1 LKEDKL
7 RYDVQECEICELL
20 IQDYFKR
27 IKSRDLHGLLSLFS
41 EDPVIH
47 EPFSKSK
54 HISGKSEIESFF
66 RTVIMANEGVQQ
78 EVKIEKERYERHKHK
93 NSVTALVIFRK
104 ENAVKARFTFGF
116 EDPNEPEL
124 KSRIKTL
131 NIEFID

>member
-1 LKEDKL
+1 MKEDKL
-7 RYDVQECEICELL
+7 KYDVQECEICELL
-20 IQDYFKR
+20 IQEYFKG
-27 IKSRDLHGLLSLFS
+27 IKSRDLHGLLNLFS
-41 EDPVIH
+41 EDAVIH

-78 EVKIEKERYERHKHK
+78 EVKIEKERYERHK
-93 NSVTALVIFRK
+93 NGVTALVIFRK

>member
-1 LKEDKL
+1 MKEDKL
-7 RYDVQECEICELL
+7 KYDVQECEICELL
-20 IQDYFKR
+20 IQEYFKG
-27 IKSRDLHGLLSLFS
+27 IKSRDLYGLLNLFS
-41 EDPVIH
+41 EDAVIH

-78 EVKIEKERYERHKHK
+78 EVKIEKERYERHK